1 MFLIFTTLDGNT
13 IKIYFM
19 FNLTIPFQY
28 HNIQYFIDL
37 VKFKNILLL
46 KKQKQKSKSFLD
58 GSIHRRK

>member
-13 IKIYFM
+13 TQIYFM

-28 HNIQYFIDL
+28 RNIQYFIDL

-46 KKQKQKSKSFLD
+46 EKQKK
-58 GSIHRRK
+58 